1 MNTKDVEHL
10 APILRIKNPNQPPML
25 NKVRNRVLILSPTV
39 NAGLEREAVMAD
51 FDKDPR
57 EIGKGGFGQVWK
69 VVHKATQKIYC
80 VKVIAKQGIIDQK
93 LVDQMN
99 REIEIM
105 YLLNHPHC
113 LRLKNH
119 FEDDDNFYLVMPLA
133 SKGQLYKILRR
144 AKKFDERTAAQILR
158 ETIAALQYLHSFN
171 PPIIHRDLKP
181 ENLLLNENG
190 RIYLADY
197 GWSNFKNDGDIRKT
211 FCGTP
216 EYIAPEMLKKEG
228 HDHRID
234 IWSVGVLMF
243 ELLAGYS
250 PFCAKTNQDLYQNI
264 RKLKIHW
271 PADMPPLAKNL
282 ISKILKLDPKERLS
296 LEEILKH
303 KWFQQTPQIKPLLN
317 NDLHTEKD
325 LLMYHML
332 TQVTPEVE
340 TKINNLLGV
349 SGSVTKTSK
358 AAAPPVNQKRVSIM
372 KQIKE
377 MNNNSTSTPG
387 GTNSIDVTNE
397 QIENLKMENSKL
409 AKEISTL
416 KTKMSQ
422 SEAENKN
429 LKAENYKLKE
439 VNTAALQEQIRKL
452 NGEIERL
459 QILDKDRLAV
469 LSELEEKNNK
479 LRELNAKIQMLD
491 SEKEQQN
498 KDCDS
503 LKNQIKEMKKQVEM
517 KDVTIDHLNK
527 KIDTITQEKEQL
539 FCDYQKKIEVL
550 QIKVLDNVANGES
563 EESLSK
569 VVELLKESVDE
580 IKKIFQKKFDI
591 FIENFNQFKKEYN
604 TRDEKFTS
612 LLNEKSILIIEQI
625 QKFSNSLISDVEKTF
640 EKANKPTTEVKDQ
653 KIDWLNKQVNEL
665 SGYKKKG
672 LEYEKK
678 ITDLTNSLDSLSK
691 KFELAKT
698 ELEVLKKNITLKD
711 EDLTKA
717 NSKIYNLE
725 AKLSDYKSYMI
736 NNMDNDKIEIFFSSF
751 KN

>member
-1 MNTKDVEHL
+1 
-10 APILRIKNPNQPPML
+10 
-25 NKVRNRVLILSPTV
+25 
-39 NAGLEREAVMAD
+39 
-51 FDKDPR
+51 
-57 EIGKGGFGQVWK
+57 
-69 VVHKATQKIYC
+69 
-80 VKVIAKQGIIDQK
+80 
-93 LVDQMN
+93 
-99 REIEIM
+99 
-105 YLLNHPHC
+105 
-113 LRLKNH
+113 
-119 FEDDDNFYLVMPLA
+119 
-133 SKGQLYKILRR
+133 
-144 AKKFDERTAAQILR
+144 
-158 ETIAALQYLHSFN
+158 
-171 PPIIHRDLKP
+171 
-181 ENLLLNENG
+181 
-190 RIYLADY
+190 
-197 GWSNFKNDGDIRKT
+197 
-211 FCGTP
+211 
-216 EYIAPEMLKKEG
+216 
-228 HDHRID
+228 
-234 IWSVGVLMF
+234 
-243 ELLAGYS
+243 
-250 PFCAKTNQDLYQNI
+250 
-264 RKLKIHW
+264 
-271 PADMPPLAKNL
+271 
-282 ISKILKLDPKERLS
+282 
-296 LEEILKH
+296 
-303 KWFQQTPQIKPLLN
+303 
-317 NDLHTEKD
+317 
-325 LLMYHML
+325 
-332 TQVTPEVE
+332 
-340 TKINNLLGV
+340 
-349 SGSVTKTSK
+349 
-358 AAAPPVNQKRVSIM
+358 
-372 KQIKE
+372 
-377 MNNNSTSTPG
+377 
-387 GTNSIDVTNE
+387 
-397 QIENLKMENSKL
+397 
-409 AKEISTL
+409 
-416 KTKMSQ
+416 
-422 SEAENKN
+422 
-429 LKAENYKLKE
+429 
-439 VNTAALQEQIRKL
+439 
-452 NGEIERL
+452 
-459 QILDKDRLAV
+459 
-469 LSELEEKNNK
+469 
-479 LRELNAKIQMLD
+479 MLD

-591 FIENFNQFKKEYN
+591 FMENFNQFKKEYN

-717 NSKIYNLE
+717 KSKIYNLE